1 MASNQ
6 LEPFRLIS
14 QFFWLICLGVS
25 LINYIVARRRIAPGT
40 NSEDAIRYLDWMSF
54 AGAVPWGLM
63 GVGQISGFTPT
74 VWYYFRPQDL
84 NPFVVLWLACVF
96 TETVAYAAW
105 VLFMDGARKLRE
117 YELLAA
123 FGWNKKPMSERLIK
137 ITAAM
142 GPPFC
147 LLWIWIAAMNNVP
160 LPK

>member
-1 MASNQ
+1 MSKGGICAPSNNRSGAVDPSAHGLAFGMGQYHGCRRNRPSRGHTHRWACFSLGYGEREARITPQMASNQ

-25 LINYIVARRRIAPGT
+25 LINYIVARRRIAPGP

-84 NPFVVLWLACVF
+84 NPFVVLWLA
-96 TETVAYAAW
+96 
-105 VLFMDGARKLRE
+105 
-117 YELLAA
+117 
-123 FGWNKKPMSERLIK
+123 
-137 ITAAM
+137 
-142 GPPFC
+142 
-147 LLWIWIAAMNNVP
+147 
-160 LPK
+160 